1 MAPVKANAIGIIL
14 QLIDDGEL
22 SKLLQHLNC
31 IQMMSGEVVAVDEI
45 NRLVAVVEQYPT
57 WSFEEQVSYTV
68 DMDSFRDLM

>member
-31 IQMMSGEVVAVDEI
+31 IQIMSGEVVTVDEI

-68 DMDSFRDLM
+68 DMDSFRDLI